1 MTSAQVVPPSLE
13 RCHWMVGVGRPVP
26 TTVKDALAGA
36 VTVWPTGWVVMLG
49 ATFTVR
55 VAALLVAAV
64 PMPLLRT
71 TRNLAP

>member
-1 MTSAQVVPPSLE
+1 
-13 RCHWMVGVGRPVP
+13 MVGVGRPVP
-26 TTVKDALAGA
+26 ATVKVA
-36 VTVWPTGWVVMLG
+36 VPGEMMVWLTGWVVMLG

-64 PMPLLRT
+64 PMPLVAT